1 MDLISYCKLHLA
13 FDNNRKIT
21 KNAKSKSEDVRQASE
36 PDLDMAQTL
45 GFKIIMIK
53 VLMKRVDNMQEQ
65 AGNVSKEK
73 H

>member
-36 PDLDMAQTL
+36 PDSDRTHNLKL
-45 GFKIIMIK
+45 P
-53 VLMKRVDNMQEQ
+53 E
-65 AGNVSKEK
+65 
-73 H
+73 